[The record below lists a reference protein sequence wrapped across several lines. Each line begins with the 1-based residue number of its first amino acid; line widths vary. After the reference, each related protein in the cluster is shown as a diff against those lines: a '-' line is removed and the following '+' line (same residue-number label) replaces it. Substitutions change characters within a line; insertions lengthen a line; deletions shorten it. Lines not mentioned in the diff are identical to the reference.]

1 MSNDW
6 TKELKTLSHIIIT
19 VIYNKR
25 GKKYKEAFSVL
36 FFAVKKCFK
45 KMSYEYNQNKLCI
58 CFIT

>member
-36 FFAVKKCFK
+36 FFAVK
-45 KMSYEYNQNKLCI
+45 MSTSKISFSFVL
-58 CFIT
+58 